1 MSFLGQDVRV
11 CTVFPGLFYQ
21 ILSARLRATIT
32 LCLAIITSRPQLES
46 KMTAETLRVR
56 FSFLA
61 NSLLGPVTDY
71 DVAMAYELFL
81 GRSPENSTAINSHKQ
96 RRFDDMIKTFI
107 RSEEFSTATYNN
119 LAAGNPVSRPDN
131 TRSPS
136 RQQMSWITK
145 KMILTEEE
153 RNDLYTS
160 DSWESFF
167 NKIILDDEHTP
178 EVTVERD
185 NEEPTIHK
193 IPEPVVNNEHAIMIA
208 IQNIQ
213 ALLDEVKI
221 MIKKR

>member
-1 MSFLGQDVRV
+1 
-11 CTVFPGLFYQ
+11 
-21 ILSARLRATIT
+21 
-32 LCLAIITSRPQLES
+32 
-46 KMTAETLRVR
+46 
-56 FSFLA
+56 
-61 NSLLGPVTDY
+61 
-71 DVAMAYELFL
+71 
-81 GRSPENSTAINSHKQ
+81 
-96 RRFDDMIKTFI
+96 
-107 RSEEFSTATYNN
+107 
-119 LAAGNPVSRPDN
+119 
-131 TRSPS
+131 
-136 RQQMSWITK
+136 
-145 KMILTEEE
+145 MILTEEE